1 MTLEQLLA
9 LSWAI
14 NRAAETRGELT
25 GHPDPEALTDFDEM
39 VRIARDAFEDLMNQQ
54 ERQ

>member
-1 MTLEQLLA
+1 MTLNHLLA

-14 NRAAETRGELT
+14 NHAAETRGELT

-39 VRIARDAFEDLMNQQ
+39 VRIAREALEELMN
-54 ERQ
+54 RQVVQ